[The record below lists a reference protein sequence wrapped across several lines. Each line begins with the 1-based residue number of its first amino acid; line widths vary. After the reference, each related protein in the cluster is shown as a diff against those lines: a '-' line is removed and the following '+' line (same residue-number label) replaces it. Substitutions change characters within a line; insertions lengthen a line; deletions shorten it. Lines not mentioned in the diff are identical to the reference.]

1 LSRSKGERY
10 SKAARVRGL
19 FNPDGKQ
26 MSLIRN
32 NPVAMYLQI
41 ADRLR
46 REIAEGTFEP
56 SGRLPSES
64 QIMERFNVSRVTVRL
79 ALDQLDKDGLIER
92 RKGKGTFVVGKQVR
106 HQIDTLRSFH
116 ESLKVQGFDATM
128 RIVELTAIETPP
140 AFVSLFGAKCTLLE
154 RLHVVDDEPIALGR
168 SFLPAVMSEL
178 DLETVER
185 QPTYALLKDKSG
197 ADIASADIAICARA
211 VPSRISS
218 LIGAATDAVLLVL
231 ERTSYFDHGAC
242 AEWSEF
248 FIRPERY
255 KFVLGSRMSA

>member
-1 LSRSKGERY
+1 MR
-10 SKAARVRGL
+10 
-19 FNPDGKQ
+19 
-26 MSLIRN
+26 LIRN

-46 REIAEGTFEP
+46 REIVEGTFEP

-64 QIMERFNVSRVTVRL
+64 QIMTRFDVSRVTVRL

-106 HQIDTLRSFH
+106 HRIDTLRSFH

-128 RIVELTAIETPP
+128 RIVELTAIDTPP
-140 AFVSLFGAKCTLLE
+140 AFVSLLGTRCALLE
-154 RLHVVDDEPIALGR
+154 RLHMVDDEPIALGR
-168 SFLPAVMSEL
+168 SFLPDVMSEL
-178 DLETVER
+178 DLQTAE
-185 QPTYALLKDKSG
+185 QWPTYALLKDKAG
-197 ADIASADIAICARA
+197 ADIGSAGIAIGAR
-211 VPSRISS
+211 VVQPRISS
-218 LIGAATDAVLLVL
+218 LIGATANTALLVL

-242 AEWSEF
+242 AECSEF

-255 KFVLGSRMSA
+255 KFVLGNRMSA

>member
-1 LSRSKGERY
+1 
-10 SKAARVRGL
+10 
-19 FNPDGKQ
+19 

-64 QIMERFNVSRVTVRL
+64 QIMARFDVSRVTVRL

-92 RKGKGTFVVGKQVR
+92 RKGKGTFVAGKQVR

-128 RIVELTAIETPP
+128 RIIELTAIETPP
-140 AFVSLFGAKCTLLE
+140 ALVSLFGAKCALLE
-154 RLHVVDDEPIALGR
+154 RLHMVDDEPIALGR
-168 SFLPAVMSEL
+168 SLLPVLMSEL
-178 DLETVER
+178 DLETAEQR
-185 QPTYALLKDKSG
+185 PTYALLKDKAG
-197 ADIASADIAICARA
+197 ADIGSAEIAIGARA
-211 VPSRISS
+211 APPRISS
-218 LIGAATDAVLLVL
+218 LVGAAANAVLLVL

-255 KFVLGSRMSA
+255 KFVLGNRMSV